1 MVYYFAVAIGGALG
15 ATSRYWVYVM
25 LENTERFNQS
35 IFPYAT
41 LSVNGLG
48 SLLLGISYVVLLE
61 KLQLAAEWRAA
72 IMVGFLGAFTTFST
86 FSMDALGLLQDGNV
100 VRGMLY
106 IIISVVLCIVVAW
119 LGMTITRAL

>member
-15 ATSRYWVYVM
+15 ATSRYWVHLM

-41 LSVNGLG
+41 LLVNVLG

-61 KLQLAAEWRAA
+61 KLQLPMQFRAA

-86 FSMDALGLLQDGNV
+86 FSVDALELLQEGNV
-100 VRGMLY
+100 VQGMLY
-106 IIISVVLCIVVAW
+106 IVISVVLCIAVAW